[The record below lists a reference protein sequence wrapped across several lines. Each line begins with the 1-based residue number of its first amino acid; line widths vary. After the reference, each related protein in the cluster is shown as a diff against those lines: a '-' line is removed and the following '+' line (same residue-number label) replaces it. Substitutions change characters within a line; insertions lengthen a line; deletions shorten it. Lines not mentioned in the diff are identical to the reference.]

1 MIYIFCINIVEGL
14 RLDVHMNTCT
24 CVVSKTG
31 SIPMDMCIYTNM
43 NPSLVSYQHSATA
56 LYTNTGKCI
65 EISNKQYLS

>member
-1 MIYIFCINIVEGL
+1 
-14 RLDVHMNTCT
+14 MNTCT

-31 SIPMDMCIYTNM
+31 LIPMDMCMYTNM